1 MPEDEE
7 EDFDAILA
15 EMRAA
20 IAEIDAE
27 TSEVREALA
36 EQQKA
41 DAEEEDDIAAA
52 RRKGEH
58 GRDWQTVQQN
68 IDLGRTTLD
77 DVITGVDH
85 TPEAEAIRRDMQ
97 KLLPA
102 ARAQFATIAEEGER
116 EGLFTS
122 MQEAQAELASAVE
135 QLRQLNLDL

>member
-1 MPEDEE
+1 MLDEDESIE
-7 EDFDAILA
+7 AVLA
-15 EMRAA
+15 EMRQA

-27 TSEVREALA
+27 TREVNDALA

-41 DAEEEDDIAAA
+41 DAAEEEDIAAA

-85 TPEAEAIRRDMQ
+85 TPEAEAIRRAMQ
-97 KLLPA
+97 KLLPS
-102 ARAQFATIAEEGER
+102 ARAQFADIVEESDREGE
-116 EGLFTS
+116 FTS
-122 MQEAQAELASAVE
+122 MREAQAELARAVE